1 MPSQDSEY
9 LVTDFAVWIDSETG
23 VPRAASSSK
32 DGTFKLWSINLEHGI
47 WTCYHVGSYHDN
59 VEVAVSLSV
68 DVEGKCLAAVYGA
81 SVTLWRL
88 SDTCLVDVLMTTQ
101 AAKLSEARFLADGS
115 IVAWCPEQGTFVFN
129 RMDGKLGLS
138 WHFPVSPK
146 APLAVHPSQGQFAMI
161 VDTPSGDHQGVLTYE
176 SEYPVPIGFYLM
188 PEQCADFKAAVFV
201 PSPESV
207 RQVRP
212 GVAESHILVLF
223 DARSGEFTLLGTENA
238 SRLNRS
244 YFKLR
249 IKPAQMTPGTSKEAN
264 SERVKSL
271 YRAIFEST
279 DGLTKNA
286 ILDSKAVETQHS
298 MAQLFAAV
306 PQICSDD
313 VLLPLVA
320 SHILPPVSMLFSNY
334 IQKLLKKRN

>member
-81 SVTLWRL
+81 SVILWRL
-88 SDTCLVDVLMTTQ
+88 SDKCLVDVLMTTQ
-101 AAKLSEARFLADGS
+101 AAKLSEALFLADGS

-244 YFKLR
+244 NFKLR

-264 SERVKSL
+264 WERVKSL

-306 PQICSDD
+306 HQICSDD

-320 SHILPPVSMLFSNY
+320 SHNLPPVSMLFSNY